1 MGGRTC
7 AEEASP
13 PFPLPLSLR
22 FHIGSPAQPP
32 STRRRF
38 RPDADRGTL
47 GGPQAAQRRL
57 KNHAT
62 PKYSST
68 TPITLVKGSDRSESM
83 APADEEAWTHRW
95 NLDDRSAPDMVRAS
109 FKQISVAKEHSRVIQ
124 RKAFLEELSVI
135 EKV

>member
-1 MGGRTC
+1 
-7 AEEASP
+7 
-13 PFPLPLSLR
+13 
-22 FHIGSPAQPP
+22 
-32 STRRRF
+32 
-38 RPDADRGTL
+38 
-47 GGPQAAQRRL
+47 
-57 KNHAT
+57 
-62 PKYSST
+62 
-68 TPITLVKGSDRSESM
+68 M

>member
-1 MGGRTC
+1 M
-7 AEEASP
+7 AY
-13 PFPLPLSLR
+13 
-22 FHIGSPAQPP
+22 
-32 STRRRF
+32 
-38 RPDADRGTL
+38 
-47 GGPQAAQRRL
+47 AAQRRL